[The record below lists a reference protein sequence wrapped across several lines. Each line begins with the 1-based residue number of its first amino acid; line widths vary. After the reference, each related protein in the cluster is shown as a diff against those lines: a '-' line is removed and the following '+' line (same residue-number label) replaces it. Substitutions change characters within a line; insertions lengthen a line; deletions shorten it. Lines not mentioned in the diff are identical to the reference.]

1 MQDLPQRRARRA
13 LIAPCHAGYVGYT
26 CAGTTKKEFD
36 MKIRPVV
43 SLLCA
48 ALVSG
53 SAYAAEE
60 IAMDK
65 IEPAIKYRQNVMQAM
80 GGLVGAS
87 AGRLRD
93 GFTHGPD
100 MTAIAAALQALSKDV
115 AALFPEGT
123 DFGETEAK
131 AEVWSK
137 PEEFKKSAANLEE
150 KVDAFAAAV
159 KTGDRAESLKAFKA
173 MGDAC
178 KSCHEDFRKEQN

>member
-1 MQDLPQRRARRA
+1 
-13 LIAPCHAGYVGYT
+13 
-26 CAGTTKKEFD
+26 
-36 MKIRPVV
+36 MKMRSVV
-43 SLLCA
+43 AVVCA
-48 ALVSG
+48 ATLGG
-53 SAYAAEE
+53 SALAAEE

-100 MTAIAAALQALSKDV
+100 MSAIANALQALSKDV

-131 AEVWSK
+131 PEVWSK
-137 PEEFKKSAANLEE
+137 PQEFQQAADDLEKKVE
-150 KVDAFAAAV
+150 AFAAAA

-178 KSCHEDFRKEQN
+178 KSCHEDFRKEKN